1 MKRFCLL
8 LLLLCC
14 CGCAAAIG
22 ASDYRDA
29 AAIDLALAT
38 TVDAPAP
45 SPGPTPDKCAR
56 CKGTGWITHGDGYKI
71 PCPDCQGSAGAK
83 VGGPIDTYRDAKA
96 LIDKGNALA
105 DRGKAILDQAQRDGK
120 ITVDVRLPA
129 PPVSNPQT
137 QPRTGGTCPGGV
149 CPSPLPGS
157 TPRTAINESATSCSD
172 RTWRPR
178 LLRWRR

>member
-1 MKRFCLL
+1 M
-8 LLLLCC
+8 
-14 CGCAAAIG
+14 
-22 ASDYRDA
+22 
-29 AAIDLALAT
+29 
-38 TVDAPAP
+38 
-45 SPGPTPDKCAR
+45 
-56 CKGTGWITHGDGYKI
+56 
-71 PCPDCQGSAGAK
+71 K

-120 ITVDVRLPA
+120 ITVDMRLPT

-137 QPRTGGTCPGGV
+137 QSANGRDLPGRRLSFPV
-149 CPSPLPGS
+149 ASKGS
-157 TPRTAINESATSCSD
+157 TPRTAITESATSCSD